1 MVAALLLVQGGLPD
15 LIKFDQV
22 VIHYSKPARNH
33 TKTNYNLK
41 QDSFMPQKMV
51 LVSKYFFFYII
62 INGSILL
69 ETLDLMEIV

>member
-51 LVSKYFFFYII
+51 LVSKYFIYII